1 MSTTYEEIYNR
12 FTPLI
17 EDVKMLS
24 LSDQDV
30 LKMMKEWLI
39 GATGDYIRCT
49 YDLEDRNDDTETF
62 NITLPE
68 FDQKILARY
77 MVTEWLRPQ
86 LNSTL
91 ITRQFF
97 GGNEEKF
104 YAQANQLEKLQ
115 ALATDNEIRIQK
127 LIRDKGYMKN
137 FINKTST

>member
-30 LKMMKEWLI
+30 LEMMKEWLI
-39 GATGDYIRCT
+39 GATGDYIKCT
-49 YDLEDRNDDTETF
+49 YDLEDRDDDNETF

>member
-1 MSTTYEEIYNR
+1 
-12 FTPLI
+12 
-17 EDVKMLS
+17 
-24 LSDQDV
+24 
-30 LKMMKEWLI
+30 
-39 GATGDYIRCT
+39 
-49 YDLEDRNDDTETF
+49 
-62 NITLPE
+62 
-68 FDQKILARY
+68 

>member
-1 MSTTYEEIYNR
+1 MSTTYKEIYNR

-30 LKMMKEWLI
+30 LEMMKEWLI
-39 GATGDYIRCT
+39 GATGDYIKCT
-49 YDLEDRNDDTETF
+49 YDLEDRDDDNETF